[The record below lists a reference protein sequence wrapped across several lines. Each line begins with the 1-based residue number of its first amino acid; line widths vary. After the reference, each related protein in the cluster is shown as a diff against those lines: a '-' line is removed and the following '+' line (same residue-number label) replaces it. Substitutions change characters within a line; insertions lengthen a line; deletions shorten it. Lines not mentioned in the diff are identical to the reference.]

1 MNLSRKKPRHFLAA
15 VFGIFAVA
23 IATSGHAQPSIA
35 SDVLEIHAA
44 LDVMCRGGLGDMRS
58 TEQAC
63 DVRLKV
69 ERLLGKLS
77 YCYGT
82 QDDLALT
89 AAVEQAQSGI
99 NAPIKAYTALNEP
112 ARPLHRD
119 GD

>member
-69 ERLLGKLS
+69 DAYSES
-77 YCYGT
+77 
-82 QDDLALT
+82 LAI
-89 AAVEQAQSGI
+89 AM
-99 NAPIKAYTALNEP
+99 EP
-112 ARPLHRD
+112 KMIWPSRRRSSKRNLA
-119 GD
+119 